1 MANQKPNIVAI
12 MTDDVAPYDLSCY
25 HRGLVG
31 YETPN
36 IDRLA
41 KEGSMVSDYYAQP
54 SCTAGRAAFITGQYP
69 IRTGLTSVGQ
79 PGAPQG
85 LQAEDPTLAE
95 LLKPLGYATAQF
107 GKSHVGDRNEYLP
120 TAHGFDEFYGFLY
133 HLNMMEMPEQPEFP
147 KDPNYPGRPRNL
159 IRSWATDKDDPTVD
173 PRWGRVGKQRIE
185 DKGPLSSSRMGAV
198 DNEFL
203 DASIEWLDR
212 TQKEGKPFFLWFC
225 PSRMHQQI
233 HVSDEW
239 RGKSGHGAYADAML
253 HLDYLVGKLLDK
265 LEAMGV
271 ADNTIVLFTSDNG
284 VNFSH
289 WPQAG
294 TAAFRGEKGLT
305 WDGGFR
311 VPMLVRWP
319 GHIPAGR
326 WTGEFM
332 SSEDWVPTMLAAAG
346 EPNIKEKLI
355 KGHEAAGKKFK
366 VHLDGYNQFDMLT
379 GKGPSKRREFFY
391 FAETEM
397 NAIRVNNWKVHLA
410 VKEEWLEAAEK
421 MPGGVLIDLKI
432 DPFER
437 SPESKGWFLWM
448 KEKSWVLPEFAG
460 PAMEFAKSLEQFPP
474 RRKGAGIG
482 ISAIVGKH
490 VS

>member
-12 MTDDVAPYDLSCY
+12 MADDVAPYDLSCY

-41 KEGSMVSDYYAQP
+41 KEGLMVSDYYAQP

-69 IRTGLTSVGQ
+69 IRTGLTSVSQ

-159 IRSWATDKDDPTVD
+159 IRSWATDKDDPAVD

-185 DKGPLSSSRMGAV
+185 DKGPLNSSRMGAV

-233 HVSDEW
+233 HVSGEW
-239 RGKSGHGAYADAML
+239 RGKSGHGAYADAAGCRRRTQ
-253 HLDYLVGKLLDK
+253 HQG
-265 LEAMGV
+265 EV
-271 ADNTIVLFTSDNG
+271 AQRL
-284 VNFSH
+284 
-289 WPQAG
+289 
-294 TAAFRGEKGLT
+294 
-305 WDGGFR
+305 
-311 VPMLVRWP
+311 
-319 GHIPAGR
+319 
-326 WTGEFM
+326 
-332 SSEDWVPTMLAAAG
+332 
-346 EPNIKEKLI
+346 
-355 KGHEAAGKKFK
+355 
-366 VHLDGYNQFDMLT
+366 
-379 GKGPSKRREFFY
+379 
-391 FAETEM
+391 
-397 NAIRVNNWKVHLA
+397 
-410 VKEEWLEAAEK
+410 
-421 MPGGVLIDLKI
+421 
-432 DPFER
+432 
-437 SPESKGWFLWM
+437 
-448 KEKSWVLPEFAG
+448 
-460 PAMEFAKSLEQFPP
+460 
-474 RRKGAGIG
+474 
-482 ISAIVGKH
+482 
-490 VS
+490 